1 MKWCASSAPAVGL
14 VKNINKNNNLLLI
27 RDYTAMKIAILDD
40 YQDVVRTLDCYARLQ
55 GHDVKIWNDHT
66 KDVDVLAQRLRD
78 AEALV
83 LIRERTPIRAPL
95 IARLPRLKLIS
106 HHSVYPHIDV
116 DACTQHGVA
125 LCTNL
130 HPGQP
135 SYATAELTWGLIIAA
150 MRRIPQEVAALKAGR
165 WQSTMGDGLRG
176 KTLGVYG
183 YGRIGAVIAG
193 YGKAFGMKVL
203 VWARPPSLVQ
213 ARADG
218 YAAARS
224 KEAFFEE
231 SDVMSLHLRLI
242 DATRGIVTAA
252 DLARMKP
259 TALIVNTSRAGL
271 IEPGALEKALTL
283 GRPGLAAVDVF
294 EEEPV
299 LNASH
304 PLLKLDNAL
313 CTPHIGYVER
323 GGYERIF
330 GSIFD
335 QIVAF
340 AAGKPVNVVNPDAL
354 ART

>member
-1 MKWCASSAPAVGL
+1 
-14 VKNINKNNNLLLI
+14 
-27 RDYTAMKIAILDD
+27 MKIAVLDD
-40 YQDVVRTLDCYARLQ
+40 YQDVVRTLDCYSKLQ
-55 GHDVKIWNDHT
+55 GHEVTVWNDHT
-66 KDVDVLAQRLRD
+66 KDVDVLAQRLKD
-78 AEALV
+78 TEALV

-95 IARLPRLKLIS
+95 IERLPKLRLIS

-116 DACTQHGVA
+116 EACTRRGIL
-125 LCTNL
+125 LCSNL

-165 WQSTMGDGLRG
+165 WQSTVGLGLRG

-203 VWARPPSLVQ
+203 VWAREASLAR

-231 SDVMSLHLRLI
+231 SDVISLHLRLI
-242 DATRGIVTAA
+242 AETRGIVSAA

-271 IEPGALEKALTL
+271 IEPGALEKALQL
-283 GRPGLAAVDVF
+283 GRPGMAAVDVF

-299 LNASH
+299 LGANH

-323 GGYERIF
+323 AGYERIF

-340 AAGKPVNVVNPDAL
+340 AGGKPVNMINPEAL
-354 ART
+354 KRD